1 MIKKYFL
8 LLLALISILSCH
20 SARKDQANEY
30 FRTTVED
37 IFYKPYKRNEIIA
50 IKNRELAK
58 YKKTGDRKYLIASR
72 YVELFENRE
81 GMEVEQ
87 IPHTYDLLLF
97 NNDEYDFITIRLN
110 YMLANQFE
118 KYSPQISKEFLNK
131 ATVLSEN
138 TKEKF
143 SLPLVYA
150 FKGALYYRAKNYQ
163 EAIVY
168 YKKGLEKFSSN
179 HKNLV
184 LISSMHNNIG
194 LAYENMGKLD
204 LAVKEM
210 QMCVQILE
218 RIKNRNTAQQD
229 FLVNVKANIGF
240 CYYKLKKYDLA
251 ESLLL
256 EEFDFNKN
264 KNKNDFTDED
274 AENIVE
280 LFNLYHDTEQ
290 NAKMQEL
297 MNYGMSIESEM
308 KNIPG
313 KILINEMFQS
323 YYLKTNDREKLEK
336 VSKRLIELHAADDRQ
351 KQKEFNE
358 VSGIMSKYIIKEL
371 NLKQKVAMDHQ
382 KFNNKLA
389 MAAAGIFIIILGWTI
404 YFIRNSSKREKELAE
419 KEKIIL
425 IKNKRILEQDVKEQE
440 EKITR
445 MHLNLNLKVETE
457 RTFLEYIKKIKKT
470 KNGDSEQTINELFIR
485 INNLIQID
493 KSNIDLVSESSAENR
508 QLIKKLSAE
517 FPDLTNNEIKFCIYY
532 KLDLSSKEI
541 AILENITEGSARVYK
556 TKIKAKMNIGKEANL
571 NLFLKNM

>member
-1 MIKKYFL
+1 
-8 LLLALISILSCH
+8 
-20 SARKDQANEY
+20 
-30 FRTTVED
+30 
-37 IFYKPYKRNEIIA
+37 
-50 IKNRELAK
+50 
-58 YKKTGDRKYLIASR
+58 
-72 YVELFENRE
+72 
-81 GMEVEQ
+81 MEVEQ